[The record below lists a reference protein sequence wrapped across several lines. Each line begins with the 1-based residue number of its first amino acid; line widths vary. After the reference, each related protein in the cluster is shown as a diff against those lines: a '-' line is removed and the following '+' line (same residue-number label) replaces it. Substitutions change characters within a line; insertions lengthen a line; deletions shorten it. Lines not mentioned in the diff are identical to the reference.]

1 MRVPIE
7 DLRLFKLLGETMNF
21 PYQQRTTIPTPQLG
35 DPSRM
40 AAQDSPLGEEL
51 FFMVEQI
58 HHEFHTR
65 MHTALTGVGLDVR
78 QYTTLAFIATGTGR
92 AQNDLATILHLDP
105 SQVVKLTKALEAAG
119 LLTRDTSSQDRRSKM
134 LQITD
139 EGQELYTQAT
149 ALVRQVQ
156 ESLTAAL
163 SRRDRKALD
172 SLLHRILPLP

>member
-21 PYQQRTTIPTPQLG
+21 PYQQRTTIPTPQPAN
-35 DPSRM
+35 PSRM

-92 AQNDLATILHLDP
+92 AQIGRA
-105 SQVVKLTKALEAAG
+105 SCRERERGQVC
-119 LLTRDTSSQDRRSKM
+119 
-134 LQITD
+134 
-139 EGQELYTQAT
+139 
-149 ALVRQVQ
+149 
-156 ESLTAAL
+156 
-163 SRRDRKALD
+163 
-172 SLLHRILPLP
+172 

>member
-65 MHTALTGVGLDVR
+65 MHTALTAVGLDVR
-78 QYTTLAFIATGTGR
+78 QYTTLAFIATGTAR
-92 AQNDLATILHLDP
+92 AQNDLTTILHLDP

-119 LLTRDTSSQDRRSKM
+119 LLTRDTSRQDRRSKV

>member
-21 PYQQRTTIPTPQLG
+21 PYQQRTTIPTPQPAN
-35 DPSRM
+35 PSRM

-119 LLTRDTSSQDRRSKM
+119 LLTRDTRRRTVDPRCSRSPMRARSS
-134 LQITD
+134 I
-139 EGQELYTQAT
+139 
-149 ALVRQVQ
+149 
-156 ESLTAAL
+156 
-163 SRRDRKALD
+163 RKPQHWYDKYKNL
-172 SLLHRILPLP
+172 